1 MVTTSVYVL
10 WTVQTVEYPI
20 SLRDRC
26 RSSLSLS
33 LITADHNHDLSVV
46 LKWSLTTADT
56 LTMQPVLVDG
66 LTADEAIEAYW
77 ACYEPL
83 YRAALAT
90 VRTPKCVVAATPTE
104 EPCLASPIDHPTA
117 SQR

>member
-1 MVTTSVYVL
+1 MSEFV
-10 WTVQTVEYPI
+10 
-20 SLRDRC
+20 
-26 RSSLSLS
+26 SLS

-46 LKWSLTTADT
+46 LKWSLITADT
-56 LTMQPVLVDG
+56 LTMTTPVLVDG
-66 LTADEAIEAYW
+66 LTADEAIAAYW

-104 EPCLASPIDHPTA
+104 EPLTSAVA
-117 SQR
+117 LR

>member
-1 MVTTSVYVL
+1 M
-10 WTVQTVEYPI
+10 
-20 SLRDRC
+20 
-26 RSSLSLS
+26 
-33 LITADHNHDLSVV
+33 ITADHNHDLSVV
-46 LKWSLTTADT
+46 LKWSLITADT
-56 LTMQPVLVDG
+56 LTMTTPVLVDG
-66 LTADEAIEAYW
+66 LTADEAIKRYW
-77 ACYEPL
+77 LLYEPL

>member
-1 MVTTSVYVL
+1 
-10 WTVQTVEYPI
+10 
-20 SLRDRC
+20 
-26 RSSLSLS
+26 

-56 LTMQPVLVDG
+56 LTMEPVLVDG
-66 LTADEAIEAYW
+66 LTADEAIKRYW

-90 VRTPKCVVAATPTE
+90 VRTPKCVVAPDSLTLARPTE
-104 EPCLASPIDHPTA
+104 PPKASAP
-117 SQR
+117 